1 MFYHHSKRYNLNFTS
16 IFAILNMNL
25 ISLFRL
31 RIVYSIQQTFKRHI
45 RYCGLLKLSLLLDN
59 GKLILKVILHAMKS
73 CIQASSFL
81 SFCIFCHFFR
91 MSSPTTCVDLS
102 QTKIRRAVK
111 RFMQLNNAF
120 RQVLLNTHEQVNKQ
134 IYLTYIPSFRI
145 GY

>member
-1 MFYHHSKRYNLNFTS
+1 MIYHHSKRDNLNFTT

-25 ISLFRL
+25 ISLFC
-31 RIVYSIQQTFKRHI
+31 IVYSIQQTFKRHI
-45 RYCGLLKLSLLLDN
+45 RHFGLLKLSLLLDN

-111 RFMQLNNAF
+111 RFMHLNNAF